1 MENEGARTGMAHFT
15 HNALRIVVGFLFW
28 LHGLQKMFGVLGR
41 DEPVELM
48 TRIGA
53 AGVLETVGGAM
64 IILGLFTRPVAFVLA
79 GEMAVAYFTAHLPRG
94 FWPVMN
100 GGEAAV
106 FFCWVFVFF
115 AANGA
120 GEFSLDGL
128 LRARRR
134 SRIAK

>member
-64 IILGLFTRPVAFVLA
+64 IIVGLFTRPVAFVLA